1 MDHHRRQ
8 QKAIVQPRP
17 QGGVAL
23 SRPLA
28 DVRQERHRYVL
39 QADDTRPCMVLH
51 PTDID
56 NNHVHVRV
64 RRNRRHIH
72 RWCATGSVLPCRTR
86 VLELLRRLPH
96 QVLRH
101 VQCQPADIR
110 QGVFPPPRCA
120 VLHRHIQHDQAW
132 HTVPALRGGISL
144 LCLHA
149 RRVQCQLDDLP
160 FASACHYAGVHRT
173 WIRSCHLLNDH
184 QIPRS
189 PFPRFLRCPTVDV
202 CHSRHLSPVGDEEQ
216 LSRQDMADCSQSSDS
231 HHRDIQVW
239 IHRRRSVRVVVSSL

>member
-1 MDHHRRQ
+1 M
-8 QKAIVQPRP
+8 
-17 QGGVAL
+17 AL
-23 SRPLA
+23 SRSLE

-39 QADDTRPCMVLH
+39 QADHTRPCVVFH
-51 PTDID
+51 TTRVD
-56 NNHVHVRV
+56 NDYVHVCV
-64 RRNRRHIH
+64 RRHSWHIH
-72 RWCATGSVLPCRTR
+72 RRSAPGGVLSCRTR
-86 VLELLRRLPH
+86 MLELLCRLPH
-96 QVLRH
+96 QVFRH
-101 VQCQPADIR
+101 IQRQPADIR
-110 QGVFPPPRCA
+110 KGVFPPPRRTL
-120 VLHRHIQHDQAW
+120 LHCHIQPDKAW
-132 HTVPALRGGISL
+132 HTVLAVLGGISI
-144 LCLHA
+144 LCLHP
-149 RRVQCQLDDLP
+149 RRFQCQLDDLP
-160 FASACHYAGVHRT
+160 LAAAHPYAGLHRT